1 MARYYPIFVNLEGK
15 NCLIIGGGKVAER
28 KAATLL
34 DYKANIRI
42 VSPQVG
48 DTINKWSQEN
58 LLSWRKGEFRES
70 DLKDIFMVFVATD
83 NQKITEYVV
92 QLCRSRGI
100 MVNAVDDPP
109 NCDFFV
115 PSILRQQSLVIA
127 ISTEG
132 KSPMFA
138 KRLRKELE
146 ELITPA
152 YGELVELL
160 GEQRDFVKKNIHNI
174 CERGKLFEEMVYS
187 DALELL
193 KIGEKDKARERIKKC
208 ISSWWG

>member
-1 MARYYPIFVNLEGK
+1 MAYYPIFINLEGK

-42 VSPQVG
+42 VSPQVE
-48 DTINKWSQEN
+48 DTIDKWSQEHR
-58 LLSWRKGEFRES
+58 LSWRQGEFQES
-70 DLKDIFMVFVATD
+70 DLKDIFMAFVATD
-83 NQKITEYVV
+83 DQKITESVV

-100 MVNAVDDPP
+100 LVNAVDDPP
-109 NCDFFV
+109 SCDFFV

-146 ELITPA
+146 KIITPA

-174 CERGKLFEEMVYS
+174 SERAKLFEEMVYS

-193 KIGEKDKARERIKKC
+193 KAGEKDKARERIKKC